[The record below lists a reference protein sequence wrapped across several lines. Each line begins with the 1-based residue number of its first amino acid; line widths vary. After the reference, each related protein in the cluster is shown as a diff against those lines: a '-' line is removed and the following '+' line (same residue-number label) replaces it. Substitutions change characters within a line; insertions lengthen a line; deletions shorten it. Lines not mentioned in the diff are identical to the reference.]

1 MSRQRPLSLLT
12 ILAMLPAAP
21 PAVAQQQAPL
31 SRTEVVQL
39 DVIVT
44 DADGKPVRGLTEAD
58 FEVLEDKKAQRI
70 TNFVFVEGRLR
81 AEGGAAPGTPAAS
94 ADAPAGAAEEPP
106 AGPGRHMVIVID
118 DLHIAPG
125 NFDFVKGALQRL
137 VAQFLGPDDSVAM
150 LTTSSPAGSKQL
162 TQDKAAIQQEIAL
175 LKFNQPGMPPAARSE
190 MTPAQAELILRGDR
204 SARRLAGQMLLDQP
218 GSVLSDPAS
227 PRAATQQGE
236 AAIASSN
243 AGAEVSRES
252 QEAIAEREAERQ
264 ARAVLND
271 ALRHS
276 VATLH
281 AVEDVLRSLA
291 PLPGRKLC
299 LLVSD
304 GFLVGAGTSEERTRD
319 MRAIVDAAT
328 RSGAVVYAVD
338 TKGLQGASLDASIAG
353 NAASPGLQASVDRQ
367 GVQLVRLTLENIA
380 EDTGGYLVTGTNAFD
395 DGLKRVLREND
406 SYYLMAYEPSNKKRD
421 GKFRRIEVRVKRPVK
436 YVVRTRAG
444 YLAPDDSKPAS
455 KPAVR
460 QASAAPE
467 PRGIEETEARAIID
481 ASRSET
487 GLPLHLAADFVEVPP
502 DGALAV
508 VRAHADVSAL
518 TEGADAG
525 VAVDFLGGV
534 YDASGKAVGPAF
546 GRHTPVPAAALAQA
560 RKEGVF
566 FQQRLALPP
575 GRYEIRLAARDL
587 SRTKLGGASQ
597 WVEIPDLK
605 TGALTLSGLFLSTA
619 TPKAPGAGGEDLRDV
634 QALRRFKNR
643 DSLFFQVYVYNLRGE
658 AEGAS
663 DAVLQAQLRQGET
676 LVAASQPQPI
686 KLERKDGAL
695 LPQTNGMPLES
706 LPRGS
711 YQLRVVVMD
720 KKANA
725 TVNRQVDFTIE

>member
-1 MSRQRPLSLLT
+1 
-12 ILAMLPAAP
+12 
-21 PAVAQQQAPL
+21 
-31 SRTEVVQL
+31 
-39 DVIVT
+39 
-44 DADGKPVRGLTEAD
+44 
-58 FEVLEDKKAQRI
+58 
-70 TNFVFVEGRLR
+70 
-81 AEGGAAPGTPAAS
+81 
-94 ADAPAGAAEEPP
+94 
-106 AGPGRHMVIVID
+106 
-118 DLHIAPG
+118 
-125 NFDFVKGALQRL
+125 
-137 VAQFLGPDDSVAM
+137 
-150 LTTSSPAGSKQL
+150 
-162 TQDKAAIQQEIAL
+162 
-175 LKFNQPGMPPAARSE
+175 
-190 MTPAQAELILRGDR
+190 
-204 SARRLAGQMLLDQP
+204 
-218 GSVLSDPAS
+218 
-227 PRAATQQGE
+227 
-236 AAIASSN
+236 
-243 AGAEVSRES
+243 
-252 QEAIAEREAERQ
+252 
-264 ARAVLND
+264 
-271 ALRHS
+271 
-276 VATLH
+276 
-281 AVEDVLRSLA
+281 
-291 PLPGRKLC
+291 
-299 LLVSD
+299 
-304 GFLVGAGTSEERTRD
+304 
-319 MRAIVDAAT
+319 
-328 RSGAVVYAVD
+328 
-338 TKGLQGASLDASIAG
+338 
-353 NAASPGLQASVDRQ
+353 
-367 GVQLVRLTLENIA
+367 
-380 EDTGGYLVTGTNAFD
+380 
-395 DGLKRVLREND
+395 
-406 SYYLMAYEPSNKKRD
+406 
-421 GKFRRIEVRVKRPVK
+421 VK

-619 TPKAPGAGGEDLRDV
+619 TPKAAGAGGEDLRDV